1 MEDNH
6 FEKFTKE
13 AKETLMIAQEKSAE
27 ANLSYVG
34 TEHILLGILYQ
45 ENSLGST
52 ILNNFGVS
60 ANNVEL
66 VLKTVG
72 RSSSKAATKSKSA
85 GTLSGY
91 AKQVIENALS
101 IASKFNHNFIG
112 TEHLLYA
119 VVSQENTAATVIL
132 ENMKINPRHIKSQIL
147 EIFQKSNEAK
157 VESGSNSSK
166 NDESSNPL
174 EFFLNGLNGVLSGQ
188 QDAPPYKKS
197 KKPKSKTPTL
207 DYFTTNLTELAAKGK
222 LDPVIGRNDEIERLV
237 SILNRKTK
245 NNPVLIGEP
254 GVGKTAVVEGLAL
267 RIHDKSVPHTMFDK
281 TILSLPLGNVVAG
294 TKFRGE
300 FEDRI
305 KLIIEEASANK
316 NIILFIDELHTL
328 IGAGSAEGSLD
339 AANILKPA
347 LSRAQLQLIG
357 ATTTTEYRKA
367 IESDSALE
375 RRFQVVTVPEPSEE
389 DSVEILSGLREC
401 FEDHHNLMITDDA
414 LKSAVTLSARYIAD
428 RFLPDKAIDTLDEAC
443 ALKKVTSLDN
453 KSELEDLKKELKKI
467 STKKESAVSKQ
478 DFEKAASFRDSEM
491 KLLDKI
497 EQLKIT
503 KTPRHLRKKIHEKD
517 IAAIIHKMT
526 GVPVNKLVATDVEK
540 LKSLETILHKSIVG
554 QDKAVTEISKAIR
567 RSRLGISH
575 PNRPIGSFLFL
586 GPTGVGKTELV
597 KTLASEIYDDSKA
610 LIKIDMSEFMERHST
625 SRLVGTS
632 AGYVGYE
639 DGGQLTEAVRRKP
652 YSVILFDEIEKGH
665 PDFFNLLL
673 QILEDG
679 CLTDAKGKKVDFTN
693 TIIIMTSNIC
703 AARLTEEAS
712 SIGFNLSESE
722 LAKEMAEFDQASEEV
737 MHDVKKAFKP
747 EFINRLDNIIVFEPL
762 THPQVKSIVKLLIS
776 QFEEQLSE
784 RKIKISL
791 TNKAL
796 DRLAELSYDRQYGA
810 RPARRKLQEV
820 IQDKMTDML
829 LDSTLTANSTLK
841 IGYKKNDFTFD
852 VK

>member
-1 MEDNH
+1 
-6 FEKFTKE
+6 
-13 AKETLMIAQEKSAE
+13 
-27 ANLSYVG
+27 
-34 TEHILLGILYQ
+34 
-45 ENSLGST
+45 
-52 ILNNFGVS
+52 
-60 ANNVEL
+60 
-66 VLKTVG
+66 
-72 RSSSKAATKSKSA
+72 
-85 GTLSGY
+85 
-91 AKQVIENALS
+91 
-101 IASKFNHNFIG
+101 
-112 TEHLLYA
+112 
-119 VVSQENTAATVIL
+119 
-132 ENMKINPRHIKSQIL
+132 
-147 EIFQKSNEAK
+147 
-157 VESGSNSSK
+157 
-166 NDESSNPL
+166 
-174 EFFLNGLNGVLSGQ
+174 
-188 QDAPPYKKS
+188 
-197 KKPKSKTPTL
+197 
-207 DYFTTNLTELAAKGK
+207 
-222 LDPVIGRNDEIERLV
+222 
-237 SILNRKTK
+237 
-245 NNPVLIGEP
+245 
-254 GVGKTAVVEGLAL
+254 
-267 RIHDKSVPHTMFDK
+267 
-281 TILSLPLGNVVAG
+281 
-294 TKFRGE
+294 
-300 FEDRI
+300 
-305 KLIIEEASANK
+305 
-316 NIILFIDELHTL
+316 
-328 IGAGSAEGSLD
+328 
-339 AANILKPA
+339 
-347 LSRAQLQLIG
+347 
-357 ATTTTEYRKA
+357 
-367 IESDSALE
+367 
-375 RRFQVVTVPEPSEE
+375 
-389 DSVEILSGLREC
+389 
-401 FEDHHNLMITDDA
+401 
-414 LKSAVTLSARYIAD
+414 
-428 RFLPDKAIDTLDEAC
+428 
-443 ALKKVTSLDN
+443 
-453 KSELEDLKKELKKI
+453 
-467 STKKESAVSKQ
+467 
-478 DFEKAASFRDSEM
+478 
-491 KLLDKI
+491 
-497 EQLKIT
+497 
-503 KTPRHLRKKIHEKD
+503 
-517 IAAIIHKMT
+517 MT

-693 TIIIMTSNIC
+693 TIIIMTSNIG